1 MIYFHLFKCLWGTVA
16 IGHVNSKDSLSYRST
31 GVFFIYL
38 FIFGNFVFI
47 TFLVGLESTL
57 LRNMNKTNLEGY
69 HYFKFRMMKTIKL
82 YL

>member
-31 GVFFIYL
+31 GCFFGG
-38 FIFGNFVFI
+38 FFGTFVFI

-69 HYFKFRMMKTIKL
+69 HYFKFRMI
-82 YL
+82 